1 MQQKKY
7 YINEKN
13 GFGPFSFSGDDEQLH
28 PIIFISFDMVPSE
41 FYRSDGAVN
50 RVVRT
55 PNLDRLSEEGVRF
68 TNCFA
73 SYTLCTPSRAS
84 YLTGR
89 YTYIT
94 GNGERAHDGVTVEL
108 RENDIIFP
116 QYLKSV
122 GYHTRH
128 IGKSHVGT
136 ATFTDVFTENDIPWD
151 RWSPP
156 WYDDEEYLAF
166 LRRKGLS
173 PYRFSRSVCGSPPD
187 GKGKG
192 NFYGGWITD
201 DKGNPFP
208 KEATYPFFLV
218 EKALAVIDS
227 RPAHSGP
234 LYLQLDFF
242 GPHQPFAIPGGMEER
257 EKELREMVKPPPS
270 FAAAT
275 AGDYD
280 DSNEARV
287 YRMYRK
293 NWGMDD
299 PAVMEDYM
307 VCNALQFDL
316 LDEALGKLFAGL
328 EEKNLF
334 DRSWIFC
341 IADHGEMNGES
352 ALVDK
357 GVYLHPKTLR
367 VPFYV
372 KPPADSSSD
381 SSSNGTES
389 RHDIPGF
396 TRGSDISA
404 PVALLDI
411 APTLYEICGIDTMDR
426 LDGMSLLSLLQN
438 GETAA
443 GRPPEKPIL
452 FEAGSHVV
460 PNPCVGMYICPDG
473 ENEYIFTYNMTDD
486 HDELYHLNSPREY
499 VNVIREKEYQQV
511 LADILVRFDEVLSA
525 DPRWFG
531 YSQCF
536 QLEYARFLE
545 APEKDRQMFL

>member
-1 MQQKKY
+1 MLKKKCF
-7 YINEKN
+7 INEKN
-13 GFGPFSFSGDDEQLH
+13 GFGPFSFTKDVEQLH
-28 PIIFISFDMVPSE
+28 PFIFISFDMVPPE
-41 FYRSDGAVN
+41 FHRAGLSSG
-50 RVVRT
+50 RIVRT
-55 PNLDRLSEEGVRF
+55 PHLDRLAGEGVQF

-108 RENDIIFP
+108 REDDIIFP
-116 QYLKSV
+116 QYLKTI

-128 IGKSHVGT
+128 VGKSHVGT
-136 ATFTDVFTENDIPWD
+136 STFLNVFTENDTPWD

-166 LRRKGLS
+166 LRSKGLS
-173 PYRFSRSVCGSPPD
+173 TYRFARSVYGSPPD

-201 DKGNPFP
+201 ADGDPFP

-218 EKALAVIDS
+218 EKALAVVES
-227 RPAHSGP
+227 QPAQSGP

-242 GPHQPFAIPGGMEER
+242 GPHQPFAVPGGMEER
-257 EKELREMVKPPPS
+257 EKELREMVQPPPS
-270 FAAAT
+270 YAAAT
-275 AGDYD
+275 ATDDD
-280 DSNEARV
+280 DSPEARV

-299 PAVMEDYM
+299 PAVMVDYM
-307 VCNALQFDL
+307 VCNALQFEL
-316 LDEALGKLFAGL
+316 LDEAVGKLFAAL
-328 EEKNLF
+328 EEKDLF

-352 ALVDK
+352 ALIDK

-367 VPFYV
+367 VPFFV
-372 KPPADSSSD
+372 KPPAASAGDFITDSTLD
-381 SSSNGTES
+381 K
-389 RHDIPGF
+389 
-396 TRGSDISA
+396 

-411 APTLYEICGIDTMDR
+411 APTVYEICGIETADR
-426 LDGMSLLSLLQN
+426 LDGVSLLPLLQG
-438 GETAA
+438 GETGSGPA
-443 GRPPEKPIL
+443 GSRQDKPIL

-473 ENEYIFTYNMTDD
+473 KNEYIFTYNLTDD
-486 HDELYHLNSPREY
+486 HDELYHLNTPHEY
-499 VNVIREKEYQQV
+499 RNVIREKEYQHV

-525 DPRWFG
+525 DARWFG

-536 QLEYARFLE
+536 QLEYATFLT
-545 APEKDRQMFL
+545 APNKDRQMFL

>member
-1 MQQKKY
+1 MQQKKF

-13 GFGPFSFSGDDEQLH
+13 GFGPFSFTGDTEQSH
-28 PIIFISFDMVPSE
+28 PIIFISFDMVPPE
-41 FYRSDGAVN
+41 FYREGGPAD
-50 RVVRT
+50 RIVRT
-55 PNLDRLSEEGVRF
+55 PNLDRLAAEGVKF

-108 RENDIIFP
+108 REDDIIFP
-116 QYLKSV
+116 QYLKTI

-128 IGKSHVGT
+128 VGKSHVGT
-136 ATFTDVFTENDIPWD
+136 SPFIDVFTENNTPWD

-166 LRRKGLS
+166 LRARGLS
-173 PYRFSRSVCGSPPD
+173 TYRFACSVYGSPPD

-192 NFYGGWITD
+192 NFYGGWIKD
-201 DKGNPFP
+201 DQGNPFP

-218 EKALAVIDS
+218 EKALAAVES
-227 RPAHSGP
+227 QPAHSGP

-257 EKELREMVKPPPS
+257 EKELREILQPPAS
-270 FAAAT
+270 YAAAK
-275 AGDYD
+275 ADNYD
-280 DSNEARV
+280 DSKEARV

-316 LDEALGKLFAGL
+316 LDEALGILFTGL
-328 EEKNLF
+328 EKKNLF

-352 ALVDK
+352 ALIDK

-372 KPPADSSSD
+372 KPPAAA
-381 SSSNGTES
+381 
-389 RHDIPGF
+389 GF
-396 TRGSDISA
+396 LRGRTVDA

-411 APTLYEICGIDTMDR
+411 APTVYEISGIETAER
-426 LDGMSLLSLLQN
+426 LDGVILLPLLQN
-438 GETAA
+438 GETEAGTASPA
-443 GRPPEKPIL
+443 GRPQDKPIL

-473 ENEYIFTYNMTDD
+473 KNEYIFTYNLTDD
-486 HDELYHLNSPREY
+486 HDELYHLNTPHEY
-499 VNVIREKEYQQV
+499 VNVIREKEYQEV
-511 LADILVRFDEVLSA
+511 LANILVRFDEVLASDA
-525 DPRWFG
+525 RWFG

-545 APEKDRQMFL
+545 APSEDRQMFL